1 MTIQGLQPVQPGAR
15 PIDQPLQ
22 LHLNQKVTAEVLSV
36 NGDQIEMVIQ
46 GYRVVGRLQTNE
58 QSSMLE
64 QHQLAQF
71 IVKGS
76 VDGALLLAFA
86 KPDETAVL
94 AAPKP
99 NAMAVLSQN
108 LLVLNNME
116 ATDINVMIGKALLNH
131 GLPVTQTSID
141 ELTQILSG
149 IPNWGQNEAE
159 MAAALKAG
167 GMPLTTSTLSLA
179 MQTLPSLAEGVGK
192 LEAQLVTLAQGNSNP
207 EITQL
212 AEKALKLI
220 QSATVNWTDDLP
232 ALLNDLKQAISIWG
246 KSLESELARQVQGEN
261 LEGREGW
268 LSLIKLRNALE
279 ASGMRS
285 SVRSIDQFMEGVR
298 QMQFLN
304 TAHPVENGNPPWL
317 LVNLPVAAHIPGQ
330 TQPRGD
336 LFPASLRIAYRT
348 EGNIKR
354 IDPDNTRLVLT
365 VDLQDG
371 EYVTADLSVIG
382 KRVGAWLSVSSE
394 ELKDQAIAT
403 LPDLESRMEKLGLSL
418 KLAHCEVASIGP
430 VLTEE
435 QQYILPGSKGINIE
449 A

>member
-1 MTIQGLQPVQPGAR
+1 MTIQGLQPVQPGVR

-22 LHLNQKVTAEVLSV
+22 LHLNQKVTAEVLNV
-36 NGDQIEMVIQ
+36 NGDQVEMVIQ
-46 GYRVVGRLQTNE
+46 GYRVVGRLQTND

-64 QHQLAQF
+64 QHKLAQF

-76 VDGALLLAFA
+76 IDGVLLLAFA
-86 KPDETAVL
+86 KADETAL
-94 AAPKP
+94 AAPKQ
-99 NAMAVLSQN
+99 NALAVLSQN
-108 LLVLNNME
+108 LLVLNNIE
-116 ATDINVMIGKALLNH
+116 TTDINVLIGKALLDH
-131 GLPVTQTSID
+131 GLPVTQSSID
-141 ELTQILSG
+141 ELTQVLNG
-149 IPNWGQNEAE
+149 IPGWGQSEAN

-179 MQTLPSLAEGVGK
+179 MKTLPSLAESVNK
-192 LEAQLVTLAQGNSNP
+192 LEAQLVNLTQGKASP

-212 AEKALKLI
+212 AEQALKLI
-220 QSATVNWTDDLP
+220 NSATVNWTDDLP
-232 ALLNDLKQAISIWG
+232 TLLADLKQAVSVWG
-246 KSLESELARQVQGEN
+246 KSLESELARQVQGQKI
-261 LEGREGW
+261 EGNEGW

-279 ASGMRS
+279 GSGMRS
-285 SVRSIDQFMEGVR
+285 TAHSIDQFLEGVR

-330 TQPRGD
+330 VQQQGD

-348 EGNIKR
+348 EGKVKR
-354 IDPDNTRLVLT
+354 IDPENTRLVLT

-371 EYVTADLSVIG
+371 DYVTADLSVIG

-403 LPDLESRMEKLGLSL
+403 LPDLESRLEKLGLSL
-418 KLAHCEVASIGP
+418 KLAHCDVASIGP
-430 VLTEE
+430 VLSEE
-435 QQYILPGSKGINIE
+435 EPVVYPGSKGINIE